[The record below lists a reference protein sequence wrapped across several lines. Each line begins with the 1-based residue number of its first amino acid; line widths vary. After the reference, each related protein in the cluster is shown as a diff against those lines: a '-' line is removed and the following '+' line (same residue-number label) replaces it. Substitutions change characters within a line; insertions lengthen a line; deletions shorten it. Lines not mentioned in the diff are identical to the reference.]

1 MGAADPIRDQ
11 QSAFTNIWTYFYLSG
26 VTLFTLGYG
35 DVAPLAPLGR
45 ALSTIEAG
53 LGLAFLAAIISY
65 LPTLY
70 QAFSSR
76 ETIITL
82 LDARA
87 GSPPAAVEI
96 LTRVQQSP
104 RRDALDDFL
113 RQWERWAADIL
124 ESHLSFPVLGFYRSQ
139 HDNQS
144 WIAALTATLDTCAL
158 LLTTVRGD
166 FAYQAQLT
174 FAMARHAA
182 VDLALI
188 FGVAPKPPDPE
199 RLPHDAFLEVRA
211 ALRAAAFELA
221 PADDAEARLAA
232 LRGMYEPF
240 LNSLARYFVM
250 DVPHFLRPH
259 RKRDNWQT
267 TAWQTPSR
275 RSEEP
280 EHFI

>member
-1 MGAADPIRDQ
+1 M
-11 QSAFTNIWTYFYLSG
+11 YLSG

-35 DVAPLAPLGR
+35 DVAPLTPLGR
-45 ALSTIEAG
+45 ALSTTEAG

-104 RRDALDDFL
+104 RVDALDDFL

-144 WIAALTATLDTCAL
+144 WIAALTATLDTC
-158 LLTTVRGD
+158 V
-166 FAYQAQLT
+166 FC
-174 FAMARHAA
+174 
-182 VDLALI
+182 
-188 FGVAPKPPDPE
+188 
-199 RLPHDAFLEVRA
+199 
-211 ALRAAAFELA
+211 
-221 PADDAEARLAA
+221 
-232 LRGMYEPF
+232 
-240 LNSLARYFVM
+240 
-250 DVPHFLRPH
+250 
-259 RKRDNWQT
+259 
-267 TAWQTPSR
+267 
-275 RSEEP
+275 
-280 EHFI
+280 